1 MNNYEKYELQKHS
14 SMKNPSRLFSKM
26 NIDNE
31 TLITRMKNK
40 NHYSIKPL
48 SYENPKDIN
57 LNDIFIRLVN
67 SNILFNGENN
77 IYIKLS
83 EEQIIQ
89 RQNVIKS
96 IKKFICLNKIGY
108 GIFYNIIFLFDILI
122 YIDNKVKVIQNYEE
136 LGLGSTILMI
146 KYMHEENKLIYVNIF
161 QNFYERKYYSKK
173 VLKQI
178 EILCLKLINYYLNFP
193 TPLLYMELYF
203 LNGFL
208 FKKDNIKTDTCFK
221 LYSMALK
228 ILEKILTA
236 SNEYTKYS
244 LINFVS
250 GIISYCRQ
258 NYGLEKWPNIL
269 VKTFGISETN
279 FGNVIHDLICTE
291 DNLNIKNMS
300 VKNKKNII
308 FSRYNENIEDEK
320 NKQQENKKINIHHIN
335 KDIKVNKNNFKEEKG
350 NSQINIF
357 KINNNSMNINL
368 NYRTTEEIKN
378 SALFRK
384 ITIKYNKNLKDL
396 NLSNSSNNINQK
408 IVLNT
413 EIGRE
418 KTLENKKLKNA
429 YKTPDKITN
438 NNQDIKE
445 RDKKENITINLN
457 NKHIRN
463 NSNIVISN
471 KNNNFFDYEQEH
483 QVLYNREETNE
494 CDLSKDLNNDIKK
507 KFINIDKNEERKI
520 YKKFRNNISEEINTE
535 INLNEKEEIK
545 VKLKEF
551 RYQKKSI
558 NEHKKINT
566 ETDLI
571 LGNGDSM
578 NNISKTIINN
588 IYKKNF
594 LYMNNKSS
602 MNFKN
607 SNNEQNNLIRKKSEE
622 IFVKNI
628 CLNRLSSCNNKFK
641 GKIYFGHNK
650 EDDYSNETTSE
661 NSHNF
666 SIRRNYFRLKRLKD
680 SSINIRNENI
690 TTFSGNNNE
699 LNNNTKNENSHII
712 RCNIKFKE
720 KFKNINDKDRNNN
733 GSRYSK
739 FKDCLKIG
747 SIDRRFRKSI
757 NFNCVD
763 KDKIQSEN
771 NTKRFE
777 IRNHYRSKNI
787 IINNNI

>member
-96 IKKFICLNKIGY
+96 IKKFIYLNKIGY

-122 YIDNKVKVIQNYEE
+122 YLDNKVKVIQNYEE

-146 KYMHEENKLIYVNIF
+146 KYMHEENKLIYINIF
-161 QNFYERKYYSKK
+161 QNFYERKYYSKIL
-173 VLKQI
+173 LKQI

-221 LYSMALK
+221 LYSMALN
-228 ILEKILTA
+228 ILEKILTT

-413 EIGRE
+413 EIGTE
-418 KTLENKKLKNA
+418 KTLENKKSKNA

-699 LNNNTKNENSHII
+699 LNNNTNNENSHII

-720 KFKNINDKDRNNN
+720 NLKNINDKDRNNN

-787 IINNNI
+787 NNNI

>member
-1 MNNYEKYELQKHS
+1 
-14 SMKNPSRLFSKM
+14 
-26 NIDNE
+26 
-31 TLITRMKNK
+31 
-40 NHYSIKPL
+40 
-48 SYENPKDIN
+48 
-57 LNDIFIRLVN
+57 
-67 SNILFNGENN
+67 
-77 IYIKLS
+77 
-83 EEQIIQ
+83 
-89 RQNVIKS
+89 
-96 IKKFICLNKIGY
+96 
-108 GIFYNIIFLFDILI
+108 
-122 YIDNKVKVIQNYEE
+122 
-136 LGLGSTILMI
+136 
-146 KYMHEENKLIYVNIF
+146 MHEENKLIYINIF
-161 QNFYERKYYSKK
+161 QNFYERKYYSKIL
-173 VLKQI
+173 LKQI

-221 LYSMALK
+221 LYSMALN
-228 ILEKILTA
+228 ILEKILTI

-320 NKQQENKKINIHHIN
+320 NKQQENKEIYIHHIN

-571 LGNGDSM
+571 LGNGDSK

-607 SNNEQNNLIRKKSEE
+607 SNNEQNNVIRKKSEE

-720 KFKNINDKDRNNN
+720 NLKNINDKDRNNN

>member
-14 SMKNPSRLFSKM
+14 SMKNPSCLFNKI

-40 NHYSIKPL
+40 NYFSIKPL

-57 LNDIFIRLVN
+57 LNDIFNQVVN
-67 SNILFNGENN
+67 SDILFNGENN

-83 EEQIIQ
+83 EEQVIK

-96 IKKFICLNKIGY
+96 IKKFIYLYKIGY

-122 YIDNKVKVIQNYEE
+122 YLDNEVKVIQNYEE

-146 KYMHEENKLIYVNIF
+146 KYMHEENKMIYLNIF
-161 QNFYERKYYSKK
+161 QNFYERKYYPKM

-203 LNGFL
+203 LNGFI
-208 FKKDNIKTDTCFK
+208 FKKDNIKTDICFK
-221 LYSMALK
+221 LYSMALN
-228 ILEKILTA
+228 ILEKLLIT

-244 LINFVS
+244 IINLVS

-269 VKTFGISETN
+269 AKTFGVSEKN
-279 FGNVIHDLICTE
+279 FENLIQELFNFE
-291 DNLNIKNMS
+291 DNLITKNIS

-308 FSRYNENIEDEK
+308 FSRYKGKTEYEK
-320 NKQQENKKINIHHIN
+320 NKPNEYNEINFHHIN

-368 NYRTTEEIKN
+368 HYRTTEEIKN

-384 ITIKYNKNLKDL
+384 ITIKYNKNLEDL

-413 EIGRE
+413 AIDNE
-418 KTLENKKLKNA
+418 KSIENKREKNA
-429 YKTPDKITN
+429 YKTPDKLTN
-438 NNQDIKE
+438 NNKHIKE
-445 RDKKENITINLN
+445 RNKKENITINLN
-457 NKHIRN
+457 NRHNRN
-463 NSNIVISN
+463 ISNIIISN
-471 KNNNFFDYEQEH
+471 KNNNFFEYEQEH
-483 QVLYNREETNE
+483 QVLFNREETNE
-494 CDLSKDLNNDIKK
+494 CDLSKDLNTGFKK
-507 KFINIDKNEERKI
+507 KFINVDKNEERKI
-520 YKKFRNNISEEINTE
+520 YKKFRSSISDEINTE

-545 VKLKEF
+545 VKLKEYH
-551 RYQKKSI
+551 YQKKNI

-571 LGNGDSM
+571 LGNRD
-578 NNISKTIINN
+578 NANTDTKIILNN

-594 LYMNNKSS
+594 LCKNNNSS

-607 SNNEQNNLIRKKSEE
+607 SNNEQENIVWKKNDET
-622 IFVKNI
+622 FVKNI
-628 CLNRLSSCNNKFK
+628 CINRLSSCNNKFK
-641 GKIYFGHNK
+641 GKIFFGHNK

-666 SIRRNYFRLKRLKD
+666 SIRRNFFRLKRLKD
-680 SSINIRNENI
+680 SSINIKNENV
-690 TTFSGNNNE
+690 TTFPGNNNE
-699 LNNNTKNENSHII
+699 INNNAMNENSHII
-712 RCNIKFKE
+712 RCHLKSKENIGI
-720 KFKNINDKDRNNN
+720 INDKVKNNN
-733 GSRYSK
+733 GCRYSK

-747 SIDRRFRKSI
+747 SIDRRLRKSI
-757 NFNCVD
+757 KYNFID
-763 KDKIQSEN
+763 KDKIQTEN
-771 NTKRFE
+771 NTKRLE
-777 IRNHYRSKNI
+777 IRSYYKSKNI
-787 IINNNI
+787 NKNV

>member
-14 SMKNPSRLFSKM
+14 SMKNPSHLFSKM

-96 IKKFICLNKIGY
+96 IKKFIYLNKIGY

-122 YIDNKVKVIQNYEE
+122 YLDNKVKVIQNYEE

-161 QNFYERKYYSKK
+161 QNFYERKYYSKIL
-173 VLKQI
+173 LKQI

-221 LYSMALK
+221 LYSMALN
-228 ILEKILTA
+228 ILEKILTN

-279 FGNVIHDLICTE
+279 FGNVIHDLFCTE

-320 NKQQENKKINIHHIN
+320 NKQQENKEIYIHHIN

-413 EIGRE
+413 EIGTE
-418 KTLENKKLKNA
+418 KTLENKKSKNA

-622 IFVKNI
+622 IFVKNNM
-628 CLNRLSSCNNKFK
+628 LF
-641 GKIYFGHNK
+641 
-650 EDDYSNETTSE
+650 
-661 NSHNF
+661 
-666 SIRRNYFRLKRLKD
+666 
-680 SSINIRNENI
+680 
-690 TTFSGNNNE
+690 
-699 LNNNTKNENSHII
+699 
-712 RCNIKFKE
+712 
-720 KFKNINDKDRNNN
+720 
-733 GSRYSK
+733 
-739 FKDCLKIG
+739 
-747 SIDRRFRKSI
+747 
-757 NFNCVD
+757 V
-763 KDKIQSEN
+763 
-771 NTKRFE
+771 
-777 IRNHYRSKNI
+777 
-787 IINNNI
+787 

>member
-1 MNNYEKYELQKHS
+1 
-14 SMKNPSRLFSKM
+14 
-26 NIDNE
+26 
-31 TLITRMKNK
+31 
-40 NHYSIKPL
+40 
-48 SYENPKDIN
+48 
-57 LNDIFIRLVN
+57 
-67 SNILFNGENN
+67 
-77 IYIKLS
+77 
-83 EEQIIQ
+83 
-89 RQNVIKS
+89 
-96 IKKFICLNKIGY
+96 
-108 GIFYNIIFLFDILI
+108 
-122 YIDNKVKVIQNYEE
+122 
-136 LGLGSTILMI
+136 
-146 KYMHEENKLIYVNIF
+146 
-161 QNFYERKYYSKK
+161 
-173 VLKQI
+173 
-178 EILCLKLINYYLNFP
+178 
-193 TPLLYMELYF
+193 
-203 LNGFL
+203 
-208 FKKDNIKTDTCFK
+208 
-221 LYSMALK
+221 
-228 ILEKILTA
+228 
-236 SNEYTKYS
+236 
-244 LINFVS
+244 
-250 GIISYCRQ
+250 
-258 NYGLEKWPNIL
+258 
-269 VKTFGISETN
+269 
-279 FGNVIHDLICTE
+279 
-291 DNLNIKNMS
+291 MS

-320 NKQQENKKINIHHIN
+320 NKQQENKEIYIHHIN

-720 KFKNINDKDRNNN
+720 NLKNINDKDRNNN

-757 NFNCVD
+757 NFNYID
-763 KDKIQSEN
+763 KDKVQSEN

-787 IINNNI
+787 NNNI

>member
-96 IKKFICLNKIGY
+96 IKKFIYLNKIGY

-122 YIDNKVKVIQNYEE
+122 YLDNKAKVIQNYEE

-146 KYMHEENKLIYVNIF
+146 KYMHEENKLIYINIF
-161 QNFYERKYYSKK
+161 QNFYERKYYSKIL
-173 VLKQI
+173 LKQI

-221 LYSMALK
+221 LYSMALN
-228 ILEKILTA
+228 ILEKILTI

-320 NKQQENKKINIHHIN
+320 NKQQENKEIYIHHIN

-699 LNNNTKNENSHII
+699 LNNNTNNENSHII

-720 KFKNINDKDRNNN
+720 NLKNINDKDRNNN

>member
-1 MNNYEKYELQKHS
+1 
-14 SMKNPSRLFSKM
+14 
-26 NIDNE
+26 
-31 TLITRMKNK
+31 
-40 NHYSIKPL
+40 
-48 SYENPKDIN
+48 
-57 LNDIFIRLVN
+57 
-67 SNILFNGENN
+67 
-77 IYIKLS
+77 
-83 EEQIIQ
+83 
-89 RQNVIKS
+89 
-96 IKKFICLNKIGY
+96 
-108 GIFYNIIFLFDILI
+108 
-122 YIDNKVKVIQNYEE
+122 
-136 LGLGSTILMI
+136 
-146 KYMHEENKLIYVNIF
+146 MHEENKLIYVNIF
-161 QNFYERKYYSKK
+161 QNFYERKYYSKIL
-173 VLKQI
+173 LKQI

-221 LYSMALK
+221 LYSMALN
-228 ILEKILTA
+228 ILEKILTI

-279 FGNVIHDLICTE
+279 FGNIIHDLICTE

-320 NKQQENKKINIHHIN
+320 NKQQENKEIYIHHIN

-429 YKTPDKITN
+429 YKTSDKITN

-445 RDKKENITINLN
+445 GDKKENITINLN

-720 KFKNINDKDRNNN
+720 NLKNINDKYRNNN

-763 KDKIQSEN
+763 KDKIQPEN

>member
-1 MNNYEKYELQKHS
+1 
-14 SMKNPSRLFSKM
+14 
-26 NIDNE
+26 
-31 TLITRMKNK
+31 
-40 NHYSIKPL
+40 
-48 SYENPKDIN
+48 
-57 LNDIFIRLVN
+57 
-67 SNILFNGENN
+67 
-77 IYIKLS
+77 
-83 EEQIIQ
+83 
-89 RQNVIKS
+89 
-96 IKKFICLNKIGY
+96 
-108 GIFYNIIFLFDILI
+108 
-122 YIDNKVKVIQNYEE
+122 
-136 LGLGSTILMI
+136 
-146 KYMHEENKLIYVNIF
+146 MHEENKLIYVNIF
-161 QNFYERKYYSKK
+161 QNFYERKYYSKIL
-173 VLKQI
+173 LKQI

-221 LYSMALK
+221 LYSMALN
-228 ILEKILTA
+228 ILEKILTI

-308 FSRYNENIEDEK
+308 FSRYKEKIEDEK
-320 NKQQENKKINIHHIN
+320 NKQQENKEIYIHHIN

-720 KFKNINDKDRNNN
+720 NLKNINDKDRNNN

>member
-1 MNNYEKYELQKHS
+1 MD
-14 SMKNPSRLFSKM
+14 F
-26 NIDNE
+26 
-31 TLITRMKNK
+31 
-40 NHYSIKPL
+40 
-48 SYENPKDIN
+48 
-57 LNDIFIRLVN
+57 
-67 SNILFNGENN
+67 
-77 IYIKLS
+77 
-83 EEQIIQ
+83 
-89 RQNVIKS
+89 
-96 IKKFICLNKIGY
+96 
-108 GIFYNIIFLFDILI
+108 FL
-122 YIDNKVKVIQNYEE
+122 
-136 LGLGSTILMI
+136 
-146 KYMHEENKLIYVNIF
+146 
-161 QNFYERKYYSKK
+161 
-173 VLKQI
+173 
-178 EILCLKLINYYLNFP
+178 
-193 TPLLYMELYF
+193 
-203 LNGFL
+203 
-208 FKKDNIKTDTCFK
+208 KKDNIKTDTCFK
-221 LYSMALK
+221 LYSMALN
-228 ILEKILTA
+228 ILEKILTI

-279 FGNVIHDLICTE
+279 FGNIIHDLICTE

-320 NKQQENKKINIHHIN
+320 NKQQENKEIYIHHIN

-690 TTFSGNNNE
+690 STFSGNNNE
-699 LNNNTKNENSHII
+699 LNNNAKNENSHII

-720 KFKNINDKDRNNN
+720 NLKNINDKDRNNN

-787 IINNNI
+787 NNNI

>member
-96 IKKFICLNKIGY
+96 IKKFIYLNKIGY

-122 YIDNKVKVIQNYEE
+122 YLDNKVKVIQNYEE

-161 QNFYERKYYSKK
+161 QNFYERKYYSKI

-221 LYSMALK
+221 LYSMALN

-320 NKQQENKKINIHHIN
+320 NKQQENKEINILHIN

-368 NYRTTEEIKN
+368 NYRTTEEIRN

-720 KFKNINDKDRNNN
+720 NLKNINDKDRNNN
-733 GSRYSK
+733 RSRYSK

>member
-96 IKKFICLNKIGY
+96 IKKFIYLNKIGY

-122 YIDNKVKVIQNYEE
+122 YLDNKVKVIQNYEE

-161 QNFYERKYYSKK
+161 QNFYERKYYSKIL
-173 VLKQI
+173 LKQI

-221 LYSMALK
+221 LYSMALN
-228 ILEKILTA
+228 ILEKILTT

-308 FSRYNENIEDEK
+308 FSRYKEKIEDEK

-463 NSNIVISN
+463 NSNIAISN

-720 KFKNINDKDRNNN
+720 NLKNINDKDRNNN

>member
-1 MNNYEKYELQKHS
+1 
-14 SMKNPSRLFSKM
+14 
-26 NIDNE
+26 
-31 TLITRMKNK
+31 
-40 NHYSIKPL
+40 
-48 SYENPKDIN
+48 
-57 LNDIFIRLVN
+57 
-67 SNILFNGENN
+67 
-77 IYIKLS
+77 
-83 EEQIIQ
+83 
-89 RQNVIKS
+89 
-96 IKKFICLNKIGY
+96 
-108 GIFYNIIFLFDILI
+108 
-122 YIDNKVKVIQNYEE
+122 
-136 LGLGSTILMI
+136 
-146 KYMHEENKLIYVNIF
+146 MHEEDKLIYVNIF
-161 QNFYERKYYSKK
+161 QNFYERKYYSKIL
-173 VLKQI
+173 LKQI

-221 LYSMALK
+221 LYSMALN

-308 FSRYNENIEDEK
+308 FSRYKEKIEDEK

-438 NNQDIKE
+438 NNQDLKE

-641 GKIYFGHNK
+641 GKIFFGHNK

-699 LNNNTKNENSHII
+699 LNNNTNNENNHII

-720 KFKNINDKDRNNN
+720 NLKNINDKDRNNN

-757 NFNCVD
+757 NFNYID
-763 KDKIQSEN
+763 KDKVQSEN

-787 IINNNI
+787 NNNI

>member
-67 SNILFNGENN
+67 SNTLFNGENN

-96 IKKFICLNKIGY
+96 IKKFIYLNKIGY

-122 YIDNKVKVIQNYEE
+122 YLDNKVKVIQNYEE

-161 QNFYERKYYSKK
+161 QNFYERKYYSKI

-221 LYSMALK
+221 LYSMALN

-279 FGNVIHDLICTE
+279 FGNVIHDLFCTE
-291 DNLNIKNMS
+291 ENLNIKNMS
-300 VKNKKNII
+300 VNNKKNII
-308 FSRYNENIEDEK
+308 FSRYKEKIEDEK

-384 ITIKYNKNLKDL
+384 ISIKYNKNLKDL

-445 RDKKENITINLN
+445 RDKKENITINLI

-507 KFINIDKNEERKI
+507 KIINIDKNEERKI

-535 INLNEKEEIK
+535 IILNEKEEIK

-571 LGNGDSM
+571 LGNGGSM

-720 KFKNINDKDRNNN
+720 NLKNINDKDRNNN

>member
-1 MNNYEKYELQKHS
+1 
-14 SMKNPSRLFSKM
+14 MKF
-26 NIDNE
+26 
-31 TLITRMKNK
+31 
-40 NHYSIKPL
+40 
-48 SYENPKDIN
+48 
-57 LNDIFIRLVN
+57 
-67 SNILFNGENN
+67 NN
-77 IYIKLS
+77 I
-83 EEQIIQ
+83 
-89 RQNVIKS
+89 
-96 IKKFICLNKIGY
+96 
-108 GIFYNIIFLFDILI
+108 
-122 YIDNKVKVIQNYEE
+122 
-136 LGLGSTILMI
+136 
-146 KYMHEENKLIYVNIF
+146 H
-161 QNFYERKYYSKK
+161 
-173 VLKQI
+173 
-178 EILCLKLINYYLNFP
+178 
-193 TPLLYMELYF
+193 
-203 LNGFL
+203 
-208 FKKDNIKTDTCFK
+208 
-221 LYSMALK
+221 
-228 ILEKILTA
+228 
-236 SNEYTKYS
+236 
-244 LINFVS
+244 
-250 GIISYCRQ
+250 
-258 NYGLEKWPNIL
+258 
-269 VKTFGISETN
+269 
-279 FGNVIHDLICTE
+279 
-291 DNLNIKNMS
+291 
-300 VKNKKNII
+300 
-308 FSRYNENIEDEK
+308 
-320 NKQQENKKINIHHIN
+320 
-335 KDIKVNKNNFKEEKG
+335 
-350 NSQINIF
+350 
-357 KINNNSMNINL
+357 L

-720 KFKNINDKDRNNN
+720 NLKNINDKDRNNN

>member
-96 IKKFICLNKIGY
+96 IKKFIYLNKIGY

-122 YIDNKVKVIQNYEE
+122 YLDNKVKVIQNYEE

-161 QNFYERKYYSKK
+161 QNFYERKYYSKIL
-173 VLKQI
+173 LKQI

-221 LYSMALK
+221 LYSMALN

-279 FGNVIHDLICTE
+279 FGNIIHDLICTE

-720 KFKNINDKDRNNN
+720 NLKNINDKDRNNN

-787 IINNNI
+787 NNNI

>member
-1 MNNYEKYELQKHS
+1 
-14 SMKNPSRLFSKM
+14 M

-31 TLITRMKNK
+31 TLITRIKNK

-122 YIDNKVKVIQNYEE
+122 YLDNKVKVIQNYEE

-161 QNFYERKYYSKK
+161 QNFYERKYYSKIL
-173 VLKQI
+173 LKQI

-221 LYSMALK
+221 LYSMALN
-228 ILEKILTA
+228 ILEKILTI

-279 FGNVIHDLICTE
+279 FGNIIHDLICTE

-320 NKQQENKKINIHHIN
+320 NKQQENKEIYIHHIN

-699 LNNNTKNENSHII
+699 LNNNAKNENSHII

-720 KFKNINDKDRNNN
+720 NLKNINDKDRNNN

-787 IINNNI
+787 NNNI

>member
-1 MNNYEKYELQKHS
+1 M
-14 SMKNPSRLFSKM
+14 
-26 NIDNE
+26 
-31 TLITRMKNK
+31 
-40 NHYSIKPL
+40 
-48 SYENPKDIN
+48 
-57 LNDIFIRLVN
+57 
-67 SNILFNGENN
+67 
-77 IYIKLS
+77 
-83 EEQIIQ
+83 
-89 RQNVIKS
+89 
-96 IKKFICLNKIGY
+96 
-108 GIFYNIIFLFDILI
+108 
-122 YIDNKVKVIQNYEE
+122 
-136 LGLGSTILMI
+136 
-146 KYMHEENKLIYVNIF
+146 
-161 QNFYERKYYSKK
+161 
-173 VLKQI
+173 LKQI

-221 LYSMALK
+221 LYSMALN
-228 ILEKILTA
+228 ILEKILTI

-320 NKQQENKKINIHHIN
+320 NKQQENKEIYIHHIN

-720 KFKNINDKDRNNN
+720 NLKNINDKDRNNN

>member
-96 IKKFICLNKIGY
+96 IKKFIYLNKIGY

-122 YIDNKVKVIQNYEE
+122 YLDNKVKVIQNYEE

-161 QNFYERKYYSKK
+161 QNFYERKYYSKIL
-173 VLKQI
+173 LKQI

-221 LYSMALK
+221 LYSMALN
-228 ILEKILTA
+228 ILEKILTI

-320 NKQQENKKINIHHIN
+320 NKQQENKEIYIHHIN

-357 KINNNSMNINL
+357 KINNKSMNINL
-368 NYRTTEEIKN
+368 NYRTTEEIRN

-494 CDLSKDLNNDIKK
+494 CDLSKDLNNDIQK

-551 RYQKKSI
+551 RYQKKNI

-720 KFKNINDKDRNNN
+720 NLKNINDKDRNNN

>member
-1 MNNYEKYELQKHS
+1 
-14 SMKNPSRLFSKM
+14 
-26 NIDNE
+26 
-31 TLITRMKNK
+31 
-40 NHYSIKPL
+40 
-48 SYENPKDIN
+48 
-57 LNDIFIRLVN
+57 
-67 SNILFNGENN
+67 
-77 IYIKLS
+77 
-83 EEQIIQ
+83 
-89 RQNVIKS
+89 
-96 IKKFICLNKIGY
+96 
-108 GIFYNIIFLFDILI
+108 
-122 YIDNKVKVIQNYEE
+122 
-136 LGLGSTILMI
+136 
-146 KYMHEENKLIYVNIF
+146 MHEENKLIYVNIF
-161 QNFYERKYYSKK
+161 QNFYERKYYSKIL
-173 VLKQI
+173 LKQI

-221 LYSMALK
+221 LYSMALN
-228 ILEKILTA
+228 ILEKILTT

-320 NKQQENKKINIHHIN
+320 NKQQENKEIYIHHIN

-720 KFKNINDKDRNNN
+720 NLKNINDKDRNNN

-787 IINNNI
+787 NNNI

>member
-96 IKKFICLNKIGY
+96 IKKFIYLNKIGY

-122 YIDNKVKVIQNYEE
+122 YLDNKVKVIQNYEE

-146 KYMHEENKLIYVNIF
+146 KYMHEENKLIYINIF
-161 QNFYERKYYSKK
+161 QNFYERKYYSKIL
-173 VLKQI
+173 LKQI

-221 LYSMALK
+221 LYSMALN

-720 KFKNINDKDRNNN
+720 NLKNINDKDRNNN

-787 IINNNI
+787 NNNI

>member
-14 SMKNPSRLFSKM
+14 SMKNPSCLFNKI

-40 NHYSIKPL
+40 NYFSIKPL

-57 LNDIFIRLVN
+57 LNDIFNQVVN
-67 SNILFNGENN
+67 SHILFNGENN

-83 EEQIIQ
+83 EEQVIK

-96 IKKFICLNKIGY
+96 IKKFIYLYKIGY

-122 YIDNKVKVIQNYEE
+122 YLDNEVKVIQNYEE

-146 KYMHEENKLIYVNIF
+146 KYMHEENKMIYLNIF
-161 QNFYERKYYSKK
+161 QNFYERKYYPKM

-203 LNGFL
+203 LNGFI
-208 FKKDNIKTDTCFK
+208 FKKDNIKTDICFK
-221 LYSMALK
+221 LYSMALN
-228 ILEKILTA
+228 ILEKLLIT

-244 LINFVS
+244 LINLVS

-320 NKQQENKKINIHHIN
+320 NKQQENKEIYIHHIN

-720 KFKNINDKDRNNN
+720 NLKNINDKDRNNN

-787 IINNNI
+787 NNNI

>member
-1 MNNYEKYELQKHS
+1 
-14 SMKNPSRLFSKM
+14 
-26 NIDNE
+26 
-31 TLITRMKNK
+31 
-40 NHYSIKPL
+40 
-48 SYENPKDIN
+48 
-57 LNDIFIRLVN
+57 
-67 SNILFNGENN
+67 
-77 IYIKLS
+77 
-83 EEQIIQ
+83 
-89 RQNVIKS
+89 
-96 IKKFICLNKIGY
+96 
-108 GIFYNIIFLFDILI
+108 
-122 YIDNKVKVIQNYEE
+122 
-136 LGLGSTILMI
+136 
-146 KYMHEENKLIYVNIF
+146 MHEENKLIYVNIF
-161 QNFYERKYYSKK
+161 QNFYERKYYSKIL
-173 VLKQI
+173 LKQI

-221 LYSMALK
+221 LYSMALN

-320 NKQQENKKINIHHIN
+320 NKQQENKEIYIHHIN

-720 KFKNINDKDRNNN
+720 NLKNINDKDRNNN